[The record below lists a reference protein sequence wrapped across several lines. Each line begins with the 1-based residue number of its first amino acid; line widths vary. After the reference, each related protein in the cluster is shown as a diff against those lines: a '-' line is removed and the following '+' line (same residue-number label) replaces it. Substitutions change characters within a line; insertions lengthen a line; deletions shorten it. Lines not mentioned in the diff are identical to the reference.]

1 MIYIAVTAFLF
12 LLRFAV
18 KGHEKLARQIYPL
31 VLALLFV
38 FSAFRWQVGCDW
50 GGYYNNYLSAQ
61 VMDYDSALARMEWLW
76 WLWLV
81 AQHKVGLAYEWANVF
96 MSAVFFGGVHVL
108 ARRQPDRLGF
118 LVLLFPV
125 LIVNMPMSGIRQGAA
140 IGLLCIATVRLLDGR
155 ALAYAFWVVMAAGFH
170 GSAIIFLLLVPL
182 VARRITQLR
191 VAATALLTIPGAL
204 LLRQADAVEQASGRY
219 IDTGIDAYGA
229 GFRVLLL
236 ALSGL
241 YFFLFL
247 RRAWKREFPED
258 YQFVTIGSVGM
269 MSIGALL
276 PVSTVI
282 ADRLGYYLVPLQ
294 VMIFA
299 RIPWMQSLP
308 SRAILAAAPYLG
320 LLVFFFVWTIRSG
333 HFQQCY
339 IPYQS
344 WIFGML

>member
-1 MIYIAVTAFLF
+1 MAGFY
-12 LLRFAV
+12 
-18 KGHEKLARQIYPL
+18 
-31 VLALLFV
+31 
-38 FSAFRWQVGCDW
+38 
-50 GGYYNNYLSAQ
+50 
-61 VMDYDSALARMEWLW
+61 
-76 WLWLV
+76 
-81 AQHKVGLAYEWANVF
+81 
-96 MSAVFFGGVHVL
+96 SAV
-108 ARRQPDRLGF
+108 D
-118 LVLLFPV
+118 
-125 LIVNMPMSGIRQGAA
+125 M
-140 IGLLCIATVRLLDGR
+140 
-155 ALAYAFWVVMAAGFH
+155 
-170 GSAIIFLLLVPL
+170 
-182 VARRITQLR
+182 
-191 VAATALLTIPGAL
+191 
-204 LLRQADAVEQASGRY
+204 
-219 IDTGIDAYGA
+219 
-229 GFRVLLL
+229 
-236 ALSGL
+236 
-241 YFFLFL
+241 
-247 RRAWKREFPED
+247 RRAWKREFLED